1 MGSVQIDRLHE
12 NVGGNEKCKDVLTA
26 IMALSRLTIALATS
40 KGRCVDELSGYDND
54 VDTLNVVLDG
64 QKVSLDTKYGRVKNR
79 RMYQFF

>member
-1 MGSVQIDRLHE
+1 MFHHHRRQGR
-12 NVGGNEKCKDVLTA
+12 K
-26 IMALSRLTIALATS
+26 SREGTGTVSI
-40 KGRCVDELSGYDND
+40 DELSGYDND